1 MEIFL
6 TVLRYAAGPLI
17 GALIGYLTNWLAVKM
32 LFRPYYPKKLGK
44 WKLPFTP
51 GIIPKRQP
59 ALAKAVGKAV
69 GEQLFTKEDLTSA
82 VVSESAKE
90 RVADYAV
97 ELLKNTEGRTAEE
110 VLNNLVPQDKSELL
124 KERAESFISEKI
136 YSAVSELNLGE
147 VVAREGVKAVNEK
160 KASLGMLAIFLSDG
174 LVSSIAEKL
183 AEGVNDYV
191 EENGRRV
198 ISAAVNKELNK
209 VLDAPLS
216 ELTQSIDE
224 SVIRNT
230 ACSLY
235 ELAVKSVFSGF
246 AESLD
251 VCAIVEQKINGM
263 DVKELEKLVLSVMKK
278 ELNAIVNIGALIG
291 FILGVIMIFI

>member
-6 TVLRYAAGPLI
+6 TVLRCAGGPLI

-32 LFRPYYPKKLGK
+32 LFRPYYPKRLGK

-59 ALAKAVGKAV
+59 ALAKAVGRAV
-69 GEQLFTKEDLTSA
+69 GEQLLTKEDLTKA
-82 VVSESAKE
+82 VVSENAKE

-97 ELLKNTEGRTAEE
+97 ELFKNAKDKTAGEM
-110 VLNNLVPQDKSELL
+110 LNSVIPQDKCGQL

-147 VVAREGVKAVNEK
+147 VVAQEGVKAVNEK
-160 KASLGMLAIFLSDG
+160 KATLGMLAMFLSDG
-174 LVSSIAEKL
+174 LVASVAEKL
-183 AEGVNDYV
+183 AEGVNGYIA
-191 EENGRRV
+191 ENGRSV
-198 ISAAVNKELNK
+198 ISAAVNKELDK

-235 ELAVKSVFSGF
+235 ELAVKSLLSGF
-246 AESLD
+246 AESFD
-251 VCAIVEQKINGM
+251 ICAIVEQKINGM
-263 DVKELEKLVLSVMKK
+263 EVKELEKLVLSVMKK

-291 FILGVIMIFI
+291 FILGIIMIFI